1 MICEVNRQLKASKDP
16 KNEMAK
22 TLGSHTAVKEKGREI
37 QPRISKDLQV
47 YCSINLARKL
57 KTI

>member
-47 YCSINLARKL
+47 YCSINFARKL

>member
-22 TLGSHTAVKEKGREI
+22 TLGSHTAVKKKVQKYSPESVKTY
-37 QPRISKDLQV
+37 K
-47 YCSINLARKL
+47 SIVQ
-57 KTI
+57 